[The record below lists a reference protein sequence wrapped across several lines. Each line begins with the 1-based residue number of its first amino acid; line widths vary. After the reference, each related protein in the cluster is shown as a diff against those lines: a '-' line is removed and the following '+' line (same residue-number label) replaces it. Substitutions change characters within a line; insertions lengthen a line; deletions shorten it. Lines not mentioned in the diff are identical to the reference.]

1 MKILTA
7 ILLFITSAGFSQGIN
22 IYTKNNFNTDFF
34 HASDTALTF
43 TNGEINFA
51 STTNKVVSFAL
62 KNNAVDTFFHNYE
75 RWEVDAVVRIDS
87 LAKGD
92 AGFFI
97 GDSAYGNG
105 SLGVKIST
113 HPTVANQ
120 TIGTLINNNANLTVG
135 TGSIIKV
142 VRGDVLLVSVKRD
155 RNKLIASYSK
165 SCGTAIT
172 WQIFIDQPGTSYS
185 LPSVRQTFSIKL
197 FQGKFSIIDFTV
209 KYPDANLDLAFVGN
223 SITVGGAASPYYDS
237 AWVQTVRHTIPSVTI
252 MAGSS
257 ATTLDIV
264 KTLPSII
271 KGLPHKAVL
280 LIGTNDFSKN
290 INIDTIKSNYTKI
303 VDTLVAHNIT
313 PILVSVLPRT
323 DRDLRSFNSWIQTT
337 FPCYQYVDFFTGMAD
352 SGGYRMKTIYS
363 YGDAL
368 PHPNNAGHAFMANQ
382 FLQVYSQA
390 IVKQ

>member
-7 ILLFITSAGFSQGIN
+7 ILLFTYSASAQVV
-22 IYTKNNFNTDFF
+22 IYVKGNLDSDFF
-34 HASDTALTF
+34 HRSDTSLTF
-43 TNGEINFA
+43 TNGEINF
-51 STTNKVVSFAL
+51 SSKTGKVINFSL
-62 KNNAVDTFFHNYE
+62 KNSNVDTFFHNYE
-75 RWEVDAVVRIDS
+75 RWEITATIKIDS
-87 LAKGD
+87 FAKKD
-92 AGFFI
+92 TGFFI
-97 GDSAYGNG
+97 GDSSSG
-105 SLGVKIST
+105 SGLLGVRISC
-113 HPTVANQ
+113 HPAATNQ
-120 TIGTLINNNANLTVG
+120 IIGIMINNGANLT
-135 TGSIIKV
+135 TGIGPATIV
-142 VRGDVLLVSVKRD
+142 TRGDILTVTVKRD
-155 RNKLIASYSK
+155 RNRLIASYCKQCSLP
-165 SCGTAIT
+165 IT
-172 WQIFIDQPGTSYS
+172 WEIFIDKPGTSYS
-185 LPSVRQTFSIKL
+185 LPTVRQQFNIRL
-197 FQGKFSIIDFTV
+197 FQGRFSITDLKIKF
-209 KYPDANLDLAFVGN
+209 LDPGMELAFVGN
-223 SITVGGAASPYYDS
+223 SITVGGAASPVYDS
-237 AWVQTVRHTIPSVTI
+237 GWVQTVRHTIPSVTI